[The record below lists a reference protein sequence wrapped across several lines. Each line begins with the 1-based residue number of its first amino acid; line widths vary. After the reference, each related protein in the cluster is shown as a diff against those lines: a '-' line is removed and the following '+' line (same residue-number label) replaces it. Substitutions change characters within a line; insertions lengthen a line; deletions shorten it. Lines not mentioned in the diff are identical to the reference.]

1 MNELQVF
8 ENPDFGQVRTVTKD
22 GEPWF
27 VAKDVCKAFGDT
39 NHNRSVGRIDEEDKE
54 TYQITDSMGRI
65 QQAIIVNESGLYALL
80 FAMQPQKANRDGV
93 SDAYPIETQKRIDS
107 LHKFKRWITHE
118 VIPSIRKHGVYA
130 TDETIDRII
139 ADPDFG
145 IKLLG
150 QLKQEREARFALE
163 TQTKEDAPKVL
174 FAKSVECSNSEILIG
189 ELAKILKQNG
199 ADFGQKRLFERLR
212 QDGYLISRK
221 GSDWNMPT
229 QKSMDLG
236 VMRIKETTVTHAD
249 GHVIVSKTPK
259 ITGKGQIYFVNRYA
273 VSN

>member
-8 ENPDFGQVRTVTKD
+8 ENSEFGKLTVIHEAGKAYFPATECATMLGYSNPHKAVSDHCRWVTKREVPHPQSR
-22 GEPWF
+22 GKTLGVNFIPE
-27 VAKDVCKAFGDT
+27 GD
-39 NHNRSVGRIDEEDKE
+39 
-54 TYQITDSMGRI
+54 
-65 QQAIIVNESGLYALL
+65 LYRL
-80 FAMQPQKANRDGV
+80 
-93 SDAYPIETQKRIDS
+93 
-107 LHKFKRWITHE
+107 ITHSKLEKAREFESWVFDE
-118 VIPSIRKHGVYA
+118 VLPSIRKHGAYA
-130 TDETIDRII
+130 TGETIDRII

-150 QLKQEREARFALE
+150 QLKQEREARLALE

-273 VSN
+273 ASN

>member
-1 MNELQVF
+1 MNDLQVF
-8 ENPDFGQVRTVTKD
+8 ENPDFGQVRTITKD

-27 VAKDVCKAFGDT
+27 VAADVCRALEHSNVTVALDRLDDDEKAKFNLGLRGGDT
-39 NHNRSVGRIDEEDKE
+39 GC
-54 TYQITDSMGRI
+54 
-65 QQAIIVNESGLYALL
+65 VNEPGLY
-80 FAMQPQKANRDGV
+80 
-93 SDAYPIETQKRIDS
+93 S
-107 LHKFKRWITHE
+107 LVLGSRKQEAKNFKRWITHE
-118 VIPSIRKHGVYA
+118 VIPSIRKHGAYA

-163 TQTKEDAPKVL
+163 AQTKEDAPKVL

>member
-8 ENPDFGQVRTVTKD
+8 ENPAFGQVRTVTKD

-27 VAKDVCKAFGDT
+27 VAADVCRALEVGNSRQALTRLDEDEKGVISTDT
-39 NHNRSVGRIDEEDKE
+39 PGGKQEVS
-54 TYQITDSMGRI
+54 
-65 QQAIIVNESGLYALL
+65 IVNEPGLYTLVLGSRKPEA
-80 FAMQPQKANRDGV
+80 KN
-93 SDAYPIETQKRIDS
+93 
-107 LHKFKRWITHE
+107 FKRWITHE
-118 VIPSIRKHGVYA
+118 VIPSIRKHGAYA
-130 TDETIDRII
+130 TGETIDRII

-145 IKLLG
+145 IRLLD
-150 QLKQEREARFALE
+150 QLKQEREARLSLE
-163 TQTKEDAPKVL
+163 AQTKEDAPKVL